1 MRIRIQPHRSR
12 VGIPLFAGLLILLMA
27 VNLGAAAPQ
36 FNTANPMHQSPR
48 PVLPESSAQPDLN
61 APPSPPLGPRHQRDL
76 LKSNYQKVKQEADEL
91 ADLAKSLQ
99 DELTNST
106 ADVLSLKAV
115 QKAEKIEKLA
125 KKIRTA
131 SVDNTN

>member
-12 VGIPLFAGLLILLMA
+12 RGIPLFAGLLILLMTG
-27 VNLGAAAPQ
+27 NLGAAAQ
-36 FNTANPMHQSPR
+36 LNTNPMHQSPR
-48 PVLPESSAQPDLN
+48 PALPESSAQPDLN
-61 APPSPPLGPRHQRDL
+61 APPSPPLGPRHQRDM
-76 LKSNYQKVKQEADEL
+76 LKSNYEKVKQEADEL

-115 QKAEKIEKLA
+115 QKAERIEKLA